1 MKNYIYRKNQ
11 RFIKLNQI
19 YRIHLSLKRKYKVI
33 QVVLLE
39 TQSSQAIEKM
49 FKKETE
55 MKNGL
60 LVYWFIGLLETIFD
74 LNLDLI

>member
-1 MKNYIYRKNQ
+1 
-11 RFIKLNQI
+11 
-19 YRIHLSLKRKYKVI
+19 
-33 QVVLLE
+33 
-39 TQSSQAIEKM
+39 M